1 MSTTHNSLLSNGHD
15 TSSRADRAGQTML
28 TRFRRMVEHHGDAE
42 ACLFGAHALS
52 YRELDRISGV
62 LAARLADLG
71 LCQRRPVGV
80 LLERSPEVVAA
91 FVAAAKAGTPYVPLA
106 PDWPEHRSR
115 GILERCGA
123 GLVLTHP
130 SDPPRRDGFCGLPT
144 LAVDIGA
151 PGEARPLAP
160 PPAPDQELALY
171 VLHTSGSTGTPKG
184 VMVSHANVLHFAANF
199 CPESLRPGARVAFC
213 AALTFDATV
222 LEIWGSLLNGCTIVG
237 GDTADILDAARLRS
251 FLERNAVGSMFLA
264 TAAFNALALQDPS
277 VFAPLEALFMGG
289 EKPNLEIV
297 RSVLAAGP
305 PKGLH
310 HCYGPTE
317 TTVIIARDLVR
328 AVAPDGAHLPVGRAI
343 GEAFV
348 RIHDG
353 QGREL
358 PAGETG
364 EVVLGGPT
372 VAMGYNNDDAL
383 TAQAFVADHE
393 HPGQRLYRT
402 GDLGRLDDEG
412 RLTILGRLDDQIKIS
427 GCRVSL
433 GEICSVIEQAPQVA
447 TAHVAVPSGFREPV
461 AYVAPKPESGL
472 TEASLRA
479 FLAARLPRY
488 MLPVRIILLPEMPVN
503 ANGKVDRQRL
513 PAPPLLPS
521 PDRGEGAVLG
531 LFRRILGD
539 GGFRKADSFLAHG
552 GTSLKAAALIA
563 GIRDATG
570 VLVPLDLFYAPRTAE
585 GVELFVS
592 VADASKAPAP
602 AATPYD
608 EVVI

>member
-1 MSTTHNSLLSNGHD
+1 MSATHNSLLNNGHD
-15 TSSRADRAGQTML
+15 TSSSAARAGETML
-28 TRFRRMVEHHGDAE
+28 TRFQRMVERHADTE
-42 ACLFGAHALS
+42 ACLFGGKCLS
-52 YRELDRISGV
+52 YRDLDRISGV
-62 LAARLADLG
+62 LAAKLIDLG
-71 LCQRRPVGV
+71 LCQHRPVGV
-80 LLERSPEVVAA
+80 LLERSPEVVTA
-91 FVAAAKAGTPYVPLA
+91 FMAAAKAGVPYVPLA

-115 GILERCGA
+115 GILDGCGA

-130 SDPPRRDGFCGLPT
+130 LDLPRRTGFCGLPT
-144 LAVDIGA
+144 LPVDVNT
-151 PGEARPLAP
+151 PDEARSLAP
-160 PPAPDQELALY
+160 PSTPDQELVLY

-199 CPESLRPGARVAFC
+199 CPESLRPGAKVAFC

-222 LEIWGSLLNGCTIVG
+222 FEVWGSLLNGCTIIG
-237 GDTADILDAARLRS
+237 GDTEDILDAARLRS
-251 FLERNAVGSMFLA
+251 FLGRNAVDSMFLA
-264 TAAFNALALQDPS
+264 TAAFNALALQNPS

-297 RSVLAAGP
+297 QSVLAADP
-305 PKGLH
+305 PKCFH

-317 TTVIIARDLVR
+317 TTVIITRDMVR
-328 AVAPDGAHLPVGRAI
+328 AVPPDGSHLSVGHAI

-353 QGREL
+353 QGRAL

-372 VAMGYNNDDAL
+372 VAMGYKNDDAL

-393 HPGQRLYRT
+393 HSGQRLYRT
-402 GDLGRLDDEG
+402 GDMGRLDDEG

-427 GCRVSL
+427 GYRVSL

-447 TAHVAVPSGFREPV
+447 MAHVAVPSGFHEPV

-472 TEASLRA
+472 TETSLRE

-488 MLPVRIILLPEMPVN
+488 MLPVCIVLLSEMPVN

-513 PAPPLLPS
+513 PTPPLLLAPNQ
-521 PDRGEGAVLG
+521 DQGTVLG
-531 LFRRILGD
+531 LFQRILGD
-539 GGFRKADSFLAHG
+539 GGFRKTDSFLAHG
-552 GTSLKAAALIA
+552 GTSLKAAALITV
-563 GIRDATG
+563 IRDATG
-570 VLVPLDLFYAPRTAE
+570 VLVPLDLFYSSRTAE
-585 GVELFVS
+585 SVELFVS
-592 VADASKAPAP
+592 VADASKTSAP
-602 AATPYD
+602 AATSYD
-608 EVVI
+608 EVDI